1 MCSSS
6 FAEEFGQKW
15 APFFCLYNVYFHFL
29 CCLAENVSSDHWEPI
44 SHKLIFWWHDREV
57 SIMWSRRVFS
67 RAIFAIELSTGC
79 YPPFEQL
86 GPGFG
91 PLISAQLEVRS
102 KTTFCLQVL
111 PVIRPNGRRVQTKPK
126 EINPTFTSRWVTF
139 SQTLVTALESSRGT
153 PLGLRHRRIPPTKS
167 SQVGNGSPLVHR
179 HEILMLF
186 WNESHVQATAFS
198 WLCPVLFF
206 TSQSTFI
213 VSLTQCILQTFQS
226 KAVYSADRP
235 FS

>member
-1 MCSSS
+1 
-6 FAEEFGQKW
+6 
-15 APFFCLYNVYFHFL
+15 
-29 CCLAENVSSDHWEPI
+29 
-44 SHKLIFWWHDREV
+44 
-57 SIMWSRRVFS
+57 MWSRRVFS

-86 GPGFG
+86 EPGFG
-91 PLISAQLEVRS
+91 PLIWAQLEFRS

-139 SQTLVTALESSRGT
+139 SQTLVTALESSLGT
-153 PLGLRHRRIPPTKS
+153 PLGLRHRRILPTKS

-186 WNESHVQATAFS
+186 WNESHVQATAFR

-206 TSQSTFI
+206 TSQSTF
-213 VSLTQCILQTFQS
+213 VLSLTQCILQTFQS
-226 KAVYSADRP
+226 KAVCSVDRP